1 MTRAYGRFADRT
13 EAGQALAAALLPMQ
27 LRDPV
32 VLALP
37 RGGVPVGYEVAR
49 ALGAPL
55 DIIMVRKIGAPG
67 HKEYGIGAL
76 VDGSSPQLVIDQ
88 AAARMAGASETY
100 IEREIASELAEI
112 ERRRAA
118 YRTGPPV
125 SVQGRS
131 VVVVDDGIAT
141 GNTVKAALQALAKA
155 KPARIVL
162 AVPVSS
168 RDTLASLRGM
178 CDDLVCLVTPD
189 PFYAVGAHYDDFG
202 QISDS
207 EVVELLASARQRAEK
222 SMNQG
227 PGN

>member
-1 MTRAYGRFADRT
+1 MTQAHGRFANRT
-13 EAGQALAAALLPMQ
+13 QAGQALAKALGQMQ

-37 RGGVPVGYEVAR
+37 RGGVPVGYEIAL

-76 VDGSSPQLVIDQ
+76 VDGSSPQIVIDE
-88 AAARMAGASETY
+88 AAARMVGASEAY
-100 IEREIASELAEI
+100 IEREVASELAEI

-125 SVQGRS
+125 SVQGRT
-131 VVVVDDGIAT
+131 VIIVDDGIAT
-141 GNTVKAALQALAKA
+141 GNTVKAALQALARA
-155 KPARIVL
+155 NPARIVL
-162 AVPVSS
+162 AVPVSP
-168 RDTLASLRGM
+168 RDTLASLRSL
-178 CDDLVCLVTPD
+178 CDDLVCLVAPE

-202 QISDS
+202 QTSDA
-207 EVVELLASARQRAEK
+207 EVVELLANARQTAEK
-222 SMNQG
+222 
-227 PGN
+227 

>member
-1 MTRAYGRFADRT
+1 MTRTYDRFADRT
-13 EAGQALAAALLPMQ
+13 QAGQALAAALLPMQ

-37 RGGVPVGYEVAR
+37 RGGVPVAYEVAE
-49 ALGAPL
+49 ALEAPL

-88 AAARMAGASETY
+88 ASARMAGASETY

-162 AVPVSS
+162 AVPVSPS
-168 RDTLASLRGM
+168 DTLSSLRGM